1 MNHQECIK
9 QSRQNKTLPPD
20 KFDRHMERARR
31 NDIAS
36 RKNIFDLQTNI
47 GVDRQTQRKSIK
59 SSIY

>member
-9 QSRQNKTLPPD
+9 QSRQTKMLPPD
-20 KFDRHMERARR
+20 KFDRYMERARR

-47 GVDRQTQRKSIK
+47 GMDRQMQRKNIK

>member
-9 QSRQNKTLPPD
+9 QSRQAKALPTD
-20 KFDRHMERARR
+20 KFDRHMARARN

-36 RKNIFDLQTNI
+36 RKRIFDLQTNI
-47 GVDRQTQRKSIK
+47 GVDRHAQRKNIK

>member
-9 QSRQNKTLPPD
+9 QSRRKKLVDAD
-20 KFDRHMERARR
+20 KFDRHMERARL

-36 RKNIFDLQTNI
+36 RKRIFDLQTNI
-47 GVDRQTQRKSIK
+47 GVDRHTQRENIK

>member
-9 QSRQNKTLPPD
+9 QSRQTKALPPD
-20 KFDRHMERARR
+20 KFDRHMARARN

-36 RKNIFDLQTNI
+36 RKCIFDLQTNI
-47 GVDRQTQRKSIK
+47 GVDRHAQRKNIK